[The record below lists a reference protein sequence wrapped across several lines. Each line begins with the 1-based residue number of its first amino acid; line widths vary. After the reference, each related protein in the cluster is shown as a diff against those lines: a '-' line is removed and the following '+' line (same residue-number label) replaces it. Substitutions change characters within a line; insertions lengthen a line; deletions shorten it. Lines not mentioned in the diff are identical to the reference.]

1 LQPITIPHKDAVYTS
16 AEWADTLT
24 LFHLYQCI
32 YSVDKEE
39 AGVLNK
45 PYSAKPAQ
53 RSSHTGLPGK
63 IG

>member
-1 LQPITIPHKDAVYTS
+1 
-16 AEWADTLT
+16 
-24 LFHLYQCI
+24 
-32 YSVDKEE
+32 VDKEE